1 MGDLE
6 SATSDV
12 ELTKPVQN
20 TRRKM
25 LQAVLIVL
33 SIPLA
38 VIIAGVVTTW
48 WRPATLHMVVAAM
61 KVMGYSKMAEPMAV
75 RAVELCAHA
84 DGLNSKPTM
93 NALWNLGQVYI
104 DNGKTAKAEQVF
116 RTIAAYN
123 SKHPHDGAV
132 APYQV
137 LRAWSKTLR
146 TLGKTKDAD
155 RIEAQLERTT
165 TKEKNRP

>member
-1 MGDLE
+1 MSDLE

-12 ELTKPVQN
+12 EMTKSVHN
-20 TRRKM
+20 ARHKS
-25 LQAVLIVL
+25 LQAILIVL

-38 VIIAGVVTTW
+38 VIIAGIVTTW
-48 WRPATLHMVVAAM
+48 WRPATLGMVCSAM
-61 KVMGYSKMAEPMAV
+61 KLMGYSNMAEPMAI
-75 RAVELCAHA
+75 RAIELYVHS
-84 DGLNSKPTM
+84 DGLNSKATM
-93 NALWNLGQVYI
+93 SALWNLGQVYV

-116 RTIAAYN
+116 RTIAIYN
-123 SKHPHDGAV
+123 SKHPRDGAI

-155 RIEAQLERTT
+155 RIEAQLERTNA
-165 TKEKNRP
+165 KQKSRP